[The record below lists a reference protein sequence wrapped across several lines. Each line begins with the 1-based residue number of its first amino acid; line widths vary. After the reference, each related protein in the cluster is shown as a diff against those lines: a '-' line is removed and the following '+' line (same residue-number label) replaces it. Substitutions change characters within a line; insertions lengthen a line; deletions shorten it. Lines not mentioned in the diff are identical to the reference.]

1 MLLPMLPPPP
11 RLSSME
17 KIEMLV
23 CTIGLKVF
31 YLF

>member
-1 MLLPMLPPPP
+1 MLPLMLPPPP
-11 RLSSME
+11 PLFSME

-23 CTIGLKVF
+23 CTQSVF